1 MLLLVRLHFSRAP
14 MSTCTLEIF
23 FESVKRGSGEKIV
36 GSLDIFAW
44 RMKIPYDIRHGIALL
59 ECIHLTSSLAM
70 ITSVNNL
77 ISSAFNAAH
86 YRCFITFMT
95 LRENDLSRQ
104 RRPKNTHSLNVLSSL
119 RMYLVFSFRL
129 HASYTFS
136 LVRKTLPASSVAR
149 K

>member
-1 MLLLVRLHFSRAP
+1 MLKHDCLESHCAVACPFTFFPRADVD
-14 MSTCTLEIF
+14 LYVGNIF
-23 FESVKRGSGEKIV
+23 RERQARIGREIV

-44 RMKIPYDIRHGIALL
+44 RMKIPYDIRHGIAFL

-104 RRPKNTHSLNVLSSL
+104 RRPKNTYSLIVLSSL
-119 RMYLVFSFRL
+119 QMYLVF
-129 HASYTFS
+129 
-136 LVRKTLPASSVAR
+136 
-149 K
+149 